1 MFLSILK
8 AFAQLLLGLVESL
21 RYPLYVLLG
30 VIVVWILLCVFW
42 RIHYRKAFKARGKSA
57 YRQYQEPSLFKKLFL
72 LAPRMFILD
81 RLNRPL
87 NFFPVSGLIIYEGRQ
102 GSGKTSSMVHELH
115 KLQYQY
121 PKSKCIT
128 NFGYT
133 RQNTELDHWSQLIDY
148 KNGYEGVIVAI
159 DELQNWFSSKQS
171 KDFPPEML
179 SVVTQNRKNRRVIF
193 GTAQNFYMLAKD
205 IRTQCTEIRRC
216 HTFLGVLSIVHCVRP
231 VTNSAGEVEKYKH
244 IRFYCWVHT
253 PEERDSY
260 DTYKAIESLR
270 KSGFIPRSERID
282 VLQTEEKI
290 VKTSCKRE
298 GDLKQK
304 IKN

>member
-1 MFLSILK
+1 MLLTIFKTIAQVVLAILK
-8 AFAQLLLGLVESL
+8 SF
-21 RYPLYVLLG
+21 RYPLYVLAG
-30 VIVVWILLCVFW
+30 VIVVWILLVVFW
-42 RIHYRKAFKARGKSA
+42 RVFYRKEFKKRGKSS
-57 YRQYQEPSLFKKLFL
+57 YRVYQEPSLFIKLFY

-81 RLNRPL
+81 RLHRPL

-121 PKSKCIT
+121 PKTKTIT

-133 RQNTELDHWSQLIDY
+133 KQDVELNHWSQLIDY
-148 KNGYEGVIVAI
+148 KNGYEGVIVGI

-205 IRTQCTEIRRC
+205 IRTQCTEVRRC
-216 HTFLGVLSIVHCVRP
+216 HTFLGVLSVVHCVRP

-253 PEERDSY
+253 PEERNSY
-260 DTYKAIESLR
+260 DTYKAIESLK
-270 KSGFIPRSERID
+270 KSGFIPRSERVD
-282 VLQTEEKI
+282 VLPKASEE
-290 VKTSCKRE
+290 VKAK
-298 GDLKQK
+298 
-304 IKN
+304 KNK